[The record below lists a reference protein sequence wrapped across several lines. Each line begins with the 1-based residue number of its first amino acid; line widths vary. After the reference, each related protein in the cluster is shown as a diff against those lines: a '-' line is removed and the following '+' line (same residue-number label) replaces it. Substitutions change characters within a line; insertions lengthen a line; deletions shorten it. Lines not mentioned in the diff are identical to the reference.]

1 MYPFGKQGLLL
12 KQILNWQYGIE
23 EAFIL
28 DDKLCK
34 TNPDIKPL
42 SYLEQIDTSQY
53 TFIITSDNLNYW
65 DELRQNIRMYVK
77 EEYIIDMYASKPLRY
92 SETRIASLE
101 MAAREIYARKIG
113 GVCAEAGV
121 YQGRFASYINEF
133 FPDKKLYLF
142 DTFEGF
148 PDKDVEIDR
157 ENGYT
162 LADNSFFR
170 DTSVDIV
177 LNKMK
182 YREKI
187 IVKKGY
193 FPDTTDGI
201 EEMFCFVSLDMDMYL
216 PIKAGIEYFYPRLV
230 AGGYIFI
237 HDCNIEHS
245 SFKGARKALIE
256 FAERE
261 RVGYVML
268 PDNCTAVIVK

>member
-1 MYPFGKQGLLL
+1 MDYFDYFTVRLKATVLLPSNYDRQRRLVLYPFGKQGLLL

-113 GVCAEAGV
+113 GYVPK
-121 YQGRFASYINEF
+121 QGCIKVDLLLILMNFFRIKSYIF
-133 FPDKKLYLF
+133 LIHL
-142 DTFEGF
+142 
-148 PDKDVEIDR
+148 
-157 ENGYT
+157 
-162 LADNSFFR
+162 R
-170 DTSVDIV
+170 DSQI
-177 LNKMK
+177 KML
-182 YREKI
+182 R
-187 IVKKGY
+187 
-193 FPDTTDGI
+193 
-201 EEMFCFVSLDMDMYL
+201 
-216 PIKAGIEYFYPRLV
+216 
-230 AGGYIFI
+230 
-237 HDCNIEHS
+237 
-245 SFKGARKALIE
+245 
-256 FAERE
+256 
-261 RVGYVML
+261 
-268 PDNCTAVIVK
+268 